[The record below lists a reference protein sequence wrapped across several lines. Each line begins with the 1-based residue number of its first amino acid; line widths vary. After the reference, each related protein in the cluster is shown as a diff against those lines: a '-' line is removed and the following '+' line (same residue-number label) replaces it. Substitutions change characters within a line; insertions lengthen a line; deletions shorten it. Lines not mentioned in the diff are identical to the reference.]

1 MRCSSNQAGNKNFSY
16 FSAGSTMRAERNGVL
31 FKGVVLLAIIL
42 SLCSG
47 GSFAYGNEA
56 QSPDNL
62 RARTLAFVLRQ
73 DLSNLHFS
81 HKKIDDALSKEA
93 FSQYLKQ
100 LDGQKLLLL
109 KEDVEKL
116 SVYSAL
122 IDDEIKSGTF
132 ELPLLASDILARRAA
147 QAEKM
152 VDDILAKDFDF
163 SADEYYETDPEKISY
178 CDTEKDL

>member
-47 GSFAYGNEA
+47 SSFAFGNEA
-56 QSPDNL
+56 QSRDNL

-81 HKKIDDALSKEA
+81 HKKIDDTLSKEA

-100 LDGQKLLLL
+100 LDGRKLLLL
-109 KEDVEKL
+109 KEDVKKL
-116 SVYSAL
+116 QVYSEA
-122 IDDEIKSGTF
+122 IDDEMNKGSF
-132 ELPLLASDILARRAA
+132 ELLYLASDILAKRVAE
-147 QAEKM
+147 AEKM
-152 VDDILAKDFDF
+152 TSEILSADFDF
-163 SADEYYETDPEKISY
+163 SADEYY
-178 CDTEKDL
+178 